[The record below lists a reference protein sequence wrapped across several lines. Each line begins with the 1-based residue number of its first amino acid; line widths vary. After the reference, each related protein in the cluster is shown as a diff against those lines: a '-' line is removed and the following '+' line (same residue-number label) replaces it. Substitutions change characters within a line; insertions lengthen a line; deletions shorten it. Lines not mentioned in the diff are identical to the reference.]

1 MTTDTP
7 VTTPHN
13 AGTTG
18 RISLVGIGPG
28 HTDHMT
34 ARARAVGWRRTDV
47 ESWSAARQTVEH

>member
-7 VTTPHN
+7 VTAPRN

-18 RISLVGIGPG
+18 LISLVGIGPG

-34 ARARAVGWRRTDV
+34 AQPSQGPHR
-47 ESWSAARQTVEH
+47 